1 VCDDLQFARNA
12 KCRRCAT
19 PKPTE
24 AALKIAEARRQTRD
38 VATDWTCTLCDD
50 LQFAR
55 NAKCRRCGAAKPTP
69 EAAREYKARKRAE
82 ARAAEEARVA
92 REAQMQAEIKRKAE
106 EMAAHERRLTA
117 AMWAQARLLLIGARD
132 EASPLSRLPPE
143 LVEAI
148 GRWATGREACWASS
162 RLAWFKSQARANP
175 NDDGSGASVRVTT
188 YDIDPYGDKPCPENM
203 RGFMLV
209 YHHSRRKPDQAADEP
224 FTIDWWATHG
234 STHTSGF
241 KEYWTEAKFL
251 ATASFDAEWKRWLS
265 SSHTLGYCSPFIK
278 LKD

>member
-1 VCDDLQFARNA
+1 MPKPTEAALEIAEARRLREKHTRDKMKKVATDWTCTVCDDLQFARNV
-12 KCRRCAT
+12 KCHQCGAG
-19 PKPTE
+19 KPT
-24 AALKIAEARRQTRD
+24 L
-38 VATDWTCTLCDD
+38 
-50 LQFAR
+50 
-55 NAKCRRCGAAKPTP
+55 

-82 ARAAEEARVA
+82 AQAAEEARQA
-92 REAQMQAEIKRKAE
+92 RESQMQAEIKRRAE

-117 AMWAQARLLLIGARD
+117 AVWAQARLLLIGASD

-143 LVEAI
+143 LVEII

-188 YDIDPYGDKPCPENM
+188 YDADPYGDKPWPENM
-203 RGFMLV
+203 RGFTLV
-209 YHHSRRKPDQAADEP
+209 YHHARRKPDQAADEP
-224 FTIDWWATHG
+224 FTINWWETHG

-251 ATASFDAEWKRWLS
+251 AMASFDAEWKRWLS
-265 SSHTLGYCSPFIK
+265 SVAFSYR
-278 LKD
+278 KD